1 MCLLYPAW
9 PNQPK
14 SIFENPNDANTGE
27 AQSTLISRTEDI
39 KPTILNYIT
48 LDET

>member
-1 MCLLYPAW
+1 MCSVYPAW

-14 SIFENPNDANTGE
+14 SIFEKPNDANMGE